1 MLVIDGV
8 KIVLFQLTTSRR
20 GRQFRLLIL
29 NIIAIFQL
37 TTSRR
42 GRRVQNGAGINS
54 GELSTHDLTQRSTH
68 SPPLY
73 MSRGIFQLT
82 TSRRG
87 RRCGW
92 NDGHTNINP
101 FNSRPHAEVDV
112 LRLLEGLAAFPFNSR
127 PHAEGDCRGNQ
138 CTDERSS
145 FNSRPHAEVD
155 INISHIL
162 CKISI
167 LFLIFFTKT
176 TLNKAQKYEYYFIFA
191 KINC

>member
-1 MLVIDGV
+1 M
-8 KIVLFQLTTSRR
+8 F
-20 GRQFRLLIL
+20 
-29 NIIAIFQL
+29 FQL

-42 GRRVQNGAGINS
+42 GRRTSAS
-54 GELSTHDLTQRSTH
+54 MATAA
-68 SPPLY
+68 
-73 MSRGIFQLT
+73 MAFQLT

-87 RRCGW
+87 RPYTDDNKPVEG
-92 NDGHTNINP
+92 T
-101 FNSRPHAEVDV
+101 FNSRPHAEVDASKMGPE
-112 LRLLEGLAAFPFNSR
+112 LTAANFQLTTSRRGRLIHHPSICPAGSFNSR
-127 PHAEGDCRGNQ
+127 PHAEVDFPCWEWLLRKSSFNSRPHAEV
-138 CTDERSS
+138 DNRFSLFPVLRRS